1 MEAYWA
7 ARKQQKLLAFL
18 LLCAFLFTSLFTV
31 QPTVA
36 WAETADDLTLE
47 NLEPGIYYVD
57 LTLTTQRLSANC
69 FPGALKTIS
78 HVGIQSALENTKNVA
93 GTYTAKLLV
102 KEDGSRQ
109 LLLTM
114 TTQKDQ
120 YDKTSGSYVG
130 AGKWFLKSVLQVADG
145 FTSATDLL
153 PNGYTDTAVYSA
165 EPTDELTEKYGF
177 DTIDVTTEEDEYK
190 IVDRRFSIRADI
202 EKNDTDTDTYNDYV
216 YIYAVYNNGKKDTGN
231 CSKLTFSNPTVD
243 EKNIDISKTDLY
255 EYGSASENLRYN
267 QSSANGTASG
277 MVLLQF
283 NSLNLTGSQD
293 NYVRYYYSLTSAEDI
308 TENSPYVDNIT
319 GQTKS
324 HSMLL
329 LANSAVKDLQ
339 QADTTNFYEEV
350 VNKYETID
358 IKDYVDADGNGNV
371 TVYVKAWRE
380 ETGFSDPW
388 SGTFQFNKLGVV
400 KLDEQNQTFQLGLAK
415 GFIPYDMTMTANR
428 VETYDAA
435 AIKNSLGITTA
446 SGNNLLVYDVTT
458 ADESGNSKIE
468 PLSGGA
474 GAADWSTVGAYLN
487 GWTIPAGYTPGY
499 LDIYRIY
506 GDNQVECLNNNDNTN
521 NYGGTFVAIQA
532 ASGMNYWDGR
542 YVFVKKQLP
551 DLTNA
556 SKPDFAGNPVYT
568 VLENDSVYSIPV
580 ELTDAD
586 DYSIIAAEDAYL
598 DNRDKMAKS
607 VATVQVDEDGN
618 KTAYI
623 SLQPVNGQYIN
634 KVKYFENNRQVNAD
648 VVETYTV
655 DGVSYPKLV
664 AIPISDAAYQ
674 SLYIGSNFVDLSIYW
689 AEAEKATVG
698 LQAAAPEITTTTGAT
713 NFVNDATATVELH
726 TATVGGTI
734 YYTTDGTDVTTG
746 SGLVYEQPINLKTTN
761 QGGETVTVKA
771 MTVKEGMA
779 DSAVSSL
786 NIVFKKQGE
795 AAETVA
801 TPQVR
806 ARYDYS
812 DDNNG
817 KTAETGMYLLEIV
830 CDTEDANIYY
840 TTDGSTPTVES
851 QAYTGKV
858 QVPAMTNGAAT
869 TIKAIAVKEGLNDS
883 AIGSQT
889 IQFSTAWWDNMC
901 EGDEYEVGIA
911 MKNYSYWNSTGRY
924 QESMGALGLT
934 GVAYV
939 YVQDGKTYLRMPFQ
953 GMNMGQLGIC
963 YMTHLWYFEDNSQ
976 SAVNAFP
983 GNIGTN
989 TAHEAEYDSL
999 LDGHRVNSNVTIELY
1014 NSDEHVFAGIESEV
1028 DIMGR
1033 QRALLL
1039 MDYSNIEKAITGG
1052 SSAVEENKAAT
1063 PTISYEYDK
1072 DNDSNTITIAADGAD
1087 EIYYAIVSDD
1097 ETVDYAW
1104 VKYDG
1109 AFTVT
1114 NDNPNVITDGVTTKV
1129 NIVAYATQ
1137 SRKDSSDI
1145 TMQMVT
1151 FAAKADDSIKTGTY
1165 KVPVRAQNAYTSE
1178 ASMANNALDGPA
1190 LVTVDENGNATM
1202 ELTFKGVTIG
1212 EQYGHLLT
1220 LGVYPIGTD
1229 VNNIA
1234 DWNKTTIAKILS
1246 YKEDT
1251 GLSGNV
1257 QEFGRVWQL
1266 TDRVAGE
1273 DTIYIRVD
1281 VDAMNG
1287 FPQDARLIFDWSNA
1301 VLVDGEE
1308 EPDTVDKSELNSQIS
1323 AAKGQLDEGVYT
1335 DASVTALN
1343 SVLAIAEQV
1352 VNDESATQEEVNK
1365 QITAVKA
1372 ATTALLPKEQK
1383 AEVNVTEEKTADV
1396 PVAMTDDDGN
1406 VYNWTNVMED
1416 IASMT
1421 VKPDNNGTGTLTIT
1435 FADAGSTTAGC
1446 ITWMGNADGT
1456 SPSSIQFYP
1465 SGALQSVSLENV
1477 KIGQKIIDIT
1487 IQFKTAVEE
1496 AVALLVD
1503 DDTEKIPAK
1512 LNMSSWETFYTSV
1525 LGETNAYSKVEET
1538 QAVLLAQVAAA
1549 QAKTKPTAISNEQWA
1564 AFQAVIAA
1572 AEEAATTEIIQTTQ
1586 VNNSLNALQAALELV
1601 KVDVDDTPVVEDELY
1616 TPKISVSATEANK
1629 GENVTVEI
1637 TYPGLLEG
1645 VELYYTLDGTIPNPN
1660 NNPSTML
1667 YTAPFTVTGDGGR
1680 NITITA
1686 RAFYDGMNPS
1696 SVDTQMVKFT
1706 LSTTGGGSNIADE
1719 EESDWYSVEVYL
1731 WKASGDEASMG
1742 DVAFE
1747 NNRQAWVKKNSNGT
1761 YTIYVGTNP
1770 VSVSGYTSALQDI
1783 QGRGF
1788 TINVEKTESF
1798 TTNTKHDGVEHT
1810 FNYVSE
1816 FSFNVNNLEDIY
1828 APVKISVPY
1837 TPMDGI
1843 TMNVGGYIDARLRFD
1858 WSSLTAID
1866 GPLESNNASA
1876 KGATDLLSESVDITD
1891 DATGVRLVADEDV
1904 LPEGTALTVDA
1915 ITSGSSFDTATKALD
1930 GIAEQFK
1937 LYNIQVKAD
1946 GEDVEP
1952 STTVKLYL
1960 PIPSDYDS
1968 SKAAVYRINSDGTK
1982 VVVKGT
1988 VEDGKYVIETKTFG
2002 LYAVALTDT
2011 VQQVVVNTT
2020 YDEAVA
2026 KVAEKYPDINNHW
2039 AASSIAFVV
2048 NRGLMGGVADGQF
2061 GPNLQ
2066 LTRGMLVTIL
2076 GRLEGFDA
2084 SKYTTSSFSDV
2095 SADAWYAP
2103 SVQWAAEMGIVSGV
2117 GDGKFAP
2124 DQAITREQLAAILA
2138 NYAAKK
2144 NIELKDGPS
2153 VKFADSNKISPWAA
2167 SAMDA
2172 MVKAGII
2179 RGNADGT
2186 LNPQGTATR
2195 AEVATMLQR
2204 FIVNYVDAPVE
2215 QD

>member
-1 MEAYWA
+1 MQ
-7 ARKQQKLLAFL
+7 KTHQKLLSAL
-18 LLCAFLFTSLFTV
+18 VLCAFLFTNIFML
-31 QPTVA
+31 QPAAV
-36 WAETADDLTLE
+36 WAEDAPAGAETDLTA
-47 NLEPGIYYVD
+47 GTYYVP
-57 LTLTTQRLSANC
+57 LTIS
-69 FPGALKTIS
+69 KTIS
-78 HVGIQSALENTKNVA
+78 NYVSTYNVDCNTGKLIVDKDGNKTLEFQVVLQQDFFNTDGSWYRGEKCLSALKQIKSNTDTTVLKDMLPTNYTTNSA
-93 GTYTAKLLV
+93 YKLAPTKELQETYGYDVVQMITQNQTSKTQQRRVWTVQAAV
-102 KEDGSRQ
+102 EDLETPVYFQYEYYTNSTQ
-109 LLLTM
+109 SSPLKDATYNHIFSLTIGIP
-114 TTQKDQ
+114 TTDEPEILS
-120 YDKTSGSYVG
+120 KTVFSQTNTL
-130 AGKWFLKSVLQVADG
+130 AGKYFQHAAFDG
-145 FTSATDLL
+145 GST
-153 PNGYTDTAVYSA
+153 
-165 EPTDELTEKYGF
+165 
-177 DTIDVTTEEDEYK
+177 
-190 IVDRRFSIRADI
+190 
-202 EKNDTDTDTYNDYV
+202 
-216 YIYAVYNNGKKDTGN
+216 
-231 CSKLTFSNPTVD
+231 
-243 EKNIDISKTDLY
+243 SKTGVAVL
-255 EYGSASENLRYN
+255 SFNCAN
-267 QSSANGTASG
+267 QTITKDDS
-277 MVLLQF
+277 VK
-283 NSLNLTGSQD
+283 
-293 NYVRYYYSLTSAEDI
+293 YYYSLDSAEAI
-308 TENSPYVDNIT
+308 TENSDYIDVT
-319 GQTKS
+319 GMKVSGTATPS
-324 HSMLL
+324 
-329 LANSAVKDLQ
+329 LALMNSAVLELGNEDVANGYNTVKNLVQ
-339 QADTTNFYEEV
+339 SVA
-350 VNKYETID
+350 D
-358 IKDYVDADGNGNV
+358 IKDKVSADGG
-371 TVYVKAWRE
+371 TLTLWVKAYRKD
-380 ETGFSDPW
+380 TGWSEAQSFS
-388 SGTFQFNKLGVV
+388 FNFTPLGVQ
-400 KLDEQNQTFQLGLAK
+400 KLQEQNNAFTV
-415 GFIPYDMTMTANR
+415 D
-428 VETYDAA
+428 
-435 AIKNSLGITTA
+435 A
-446 SGNNLLVYDVTT
+446 SGNLIPYNMQITAKRDDTYQFNDINSKIKALTGSDLQGENLLVYDVVTT
-458 ADESGNSKIE
+458 ADNQKQVAAISTTGGKWGN
-468 PLSGGA
+468 GT
-474 GAADWSTVGAYLN
+474 AAISN
-487 GWTIPAGYTPGY
+487 WTMPTGFTPGY
-499 LDIYRIY
+499 LNMYRIY
-506 GDNQVECLNNNDNTN
+506 GDGQIEDLTN
-521 NYGGTFVAIQA
+521 IYNSSNYGGSFVNIFLT
-532 ASGMNYWDGR
+532 SNMDYLDGQ
-542 YVFVKKQLP
+542 YVFVKKVLP
-551 DLTNA
+551 DLADAVVTDMFGNT
-556 SKPDFAGNPVYT
+556 SKKE
-568 VLENDSVYSIPV
+568 LQNDTAYDIPV
-580 ELTDAD
+580 ELTDSD
-586 DYSIIAAEDAYL
+586 DYSVIAQEDINLA
-598 DNRDKMAKS
+598 NRDAAGKSIATIMIDAEGNKMLYLQLQPNNSQYIKS
-607 VATVQVDEDGN
+607 VKYLNGSKFAEATQIESYSVNDEN
-618 KTAYI
+618 
-623 SLQPVNGQYIN
+623 
-634 KVKYFENNRQVNAD
+634 
-648 VVETYTV
+648 
-655 DGVSYPKLV
+655 YPKLV
-664 AIPISDAAYQ
+664 VLPISDDAYQ
-674 SLYIGSNFVDLSIYW
+674 TILLNNEPVNLSIYW
-689 AEAEKATVG
+689 QEATETSAI

-726 TATVGGTI
+726 TVTIGGTI
-734 YYTTDGTDVTTG
+734 YYTTDGSDVTTG
-746 SGLVYEQPINLKTTN
+746 SGLVYEQPFDLKTTN
-761 QGGETVTVKA
+761 QDGETVTVKA
-771 MTVKEGMA
+771 MTIKEGMA

-786 NIVFKKQGE
+786 NIVFKKLGE

-801 TPQVR
+801 TPQVK

-812 DDNNG
+812 DTNNG
-817 KTAETGMYLLEIV
+817 DTAETGMYLLEIV
-830 CDTEDANIYY
+830 CDTEDADIYY

-851 QAYTGKV
+851 QRYTGKV

-869 TIKAIAVKEGLNDS
+869 TIKAIAVKDGLNDS
-883 AIGSQT
+883 AIGNQT
-889 IQFSTAWWDNMC
+889 IQFSTKWWDNMC

-911 MKNYSYWNSTGRY
+911 MKNYATWNSTGMY
-924 QESMGALGLT
+924 QDSMGALGLT

-939 YVQDGKTYLRMPFQ
+939 YVQDGKTYLRMPFR
-953 GMNMGQLGIC
+953 GMDMGQLGIC
-963 YMTHLWYFEDNSQ
+963 YMTNLWYFENNSQ
-976 SAVNAFP
+976 DICNKFRGLSEDEYVAN
-983 GNIGTN
+983 GII
-989 TAHEAEYDSL
+989 EAEYGDLMS
-999 LDGHRVNSNVTIELY
+999 GHRVGSYATIELF
-1014 NSDEHVFAGIESEV
+1014 NDSPFVFAGIQSEV
-1028 DIMGR
+1028 DIMGH

-1039 MDYSNIEKAITGG
+1039 MDYSNIEKAITGS

-1137 SRKDSSDI
+1137 SGKDSSDI

-1151 FAAKADDSIKTGTY
+1151 FAAKADDSIKAGTY

-1190 LVTVDENGNATM
+1190 LVTVDENGNAMM

-1323 AAKGQLDEGVYT
+1323 AAKGQLNEGVYT

-1383 AEVNVTEEKTADV
+1383 AEVNVTEVKTADV
-1396 PVAMTDDDGN
+1396 PVTMTDTDGN
-1406 VYNWTNVMED
+1406 VYTWTNVMED
-1416 IASMT
+1416 NASME
-1421 VKPDNNGTGTLTIT
+1421 VKPGNDGTGTLTIT

-1512 LNMSSWETFYTSV
+1512 LNMSSWQTFYTSV
-1525 LGETNAYSKVEET
+1525 LGETNAYSNVEET
-1538 QAVLLAQVAAA
+1538 QAALLTQIEAAK
-1549 QAKTKPTAISNEQWA
+1549 AKTQPVAISNAQWE
-1564 AFQAVIAA
+1564 AFQNVIKA
-1572 AEEAATTEIIQTTQ
+1572 AEEAAAADIIKLDQ
-1586 VNNSLNALQAALELV
+1586 VINSQEALKAALELV
-1601 KVDVDDTPVVEDELY
+1601 KVDIDGEPVVEEKLY
-1616 TPKISVSATEANK
+1616 APKIEVSATEANK
-1629 GENVTVEI
+1629 GENITVTI
-1637 TYPGLLEG
+1637 SYPGLLEG
-1645 VELYYTLDGTIPNPN
+1645 VQLYYTLDGTTPNPTLN
-1660 NNPSTML
+1660 AESTML
-1667 YTAPFTVTGDGGR
+1667 YAGPFTVTGDGGR

-1686 RAFYDGMNPS
+1686 RAFYDGMDAS
-1696 SVDTQMVKFT
+1696 SVDTQTVKFI
-1706 LSTTGGGSNIADE
+1706 LNTTGGSNIADE
-1719 EESDWYSVEVYL
+1719 EESEWYLVDVYL

-1747 NNRQAWVKKNSNGT
+1747 NNRQAWVQKNEDGK

-1770 VSVSGYTSALQDI
+1770 VSVSNYTSAMQDI
-1783 QGRGF
+1783 IGRGVN
-1788 TINVEKTESF
+1788 INIEERESF
-1798 TTNTKHDGVEHT
+1798 TTNKKHDGEEHT
-1810 FNYVSE
+1810 FDYVSL
-1816 FSFNVNNLEDIY
+1816 FSFVVDNLDDIY
-1828 APVKISVPY
+1828 VPVKISVPY

-1858 WSSLTAID
+1858 WSSLTATD
-1866 GPLESNNASA
+1866 SRPAANNTSA
-1876 KGATDLLSESVDITD
+1876 KGATDLLSEAVDITD

-1968 SKAAVYRINSDGTK
+1968 SKVAVYRINSDGTK

-2026 KVAEKYPDINNHW
+2026 KVVEKYPDINNHW

-2084 SKYTTSSFSDV
+2084 SKYTGSSFSDV
-2095 SADAWYAP
+2095 SGDAWYAA

-2204 FIVNYVDAPVE
+2204 FIVNYVDVPVE